1 MCELCR
7 WRSTPPWTWL
17 SLISTTTWW
26 DVGANTTVTE
36 FTCTDA
42 TQVRRERVFFLFL
55 FPWFLNSFVV
65 NSFYWF
71 IHRRCLQRRDRR
83 SIWTPETNHQQLCVV
98 RPRDQYEG
106 FLLGPRD
113 SDSGCSEASGP
124 VTSGPQRPIIRENTQ
139 KRCQF
144 TSMADVDKLK
154 LKKKSSYTTAATKE
168 ETLEQDRHQPWLNM
182 VFFYSSYIRSHRIL
196 FLTILIL
203 WTWTTSNLS

>member
-1 MCELCR
+1 MNSAGGGQPLHGHGWVWFQQQRDEMSVQIRRSQSLHVRMPRR
-7 WRSTPPWTWL
+7 WGEKT
-17 SLISTTTWW
+17 
-26 DVGANTTVTE
+26 
-36 FTCTDA
+36 F
-42 TQVRRERVFFLFL
+42 FFLFL
-55 FPWFLNSFVV
+55 FSWFLNSFVV